1 MRSADDGSG
10 FWQSGGNPRP
20 VKFSPDTGSGG
31 LTDGKR
37 KPNNLTESL
46 DTLETELQQY
56 LGVEGYWKWR
66 ISQQK
71 TQTKHH
77 IELPQSHSIHYNLN
91 IKI

>member
-56 LGVEGYWKWR
+56 LGVEV
-66 ISQQK
+66 SQDVQRGCFK
-71 TQTKHH
+71 VRKRK
-77 IELPQSHSIHYNLN
+77 PSIASGSDRVLN
-91 IKI
+91 